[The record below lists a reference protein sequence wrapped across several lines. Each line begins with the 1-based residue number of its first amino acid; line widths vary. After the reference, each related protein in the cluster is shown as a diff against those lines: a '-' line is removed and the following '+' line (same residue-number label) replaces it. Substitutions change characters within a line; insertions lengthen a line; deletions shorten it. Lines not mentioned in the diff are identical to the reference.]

1 MTSDSERIAVA
12 QELAQC
18 VSAAFRALK
27 ALAPDAHPWAGNM
40 LGTEHLQKLGTT
52 VFLTLNRWGIDPP
65 AGAGPHSASA
75 PAVPQNAPDAKEDGD
90 AAREAR
96 EQSTASAGPKRGD
109 PVDGWT
115 FGDSRHRN
123 GKLEWYAG
131 ECVNKGHVAWVRFEP
146 DVEQEK
152 SGQIECTRCWAK
164 RQGRKR

>member
-18 VSAAFRALK
+18 VSAAYRALK

-65 AGAGPHSASA
+65 RAPPSVGAQA
-75 PAVPQNAPDAKEDGD
+75 PAAPKAKEDGD

-96 EQSTASAGPKRGD
+96 KQSTASLGPARGD
-109 PVDGWT
+109 PVEGWT
-115 FGDSRHRN
+115 FGASRTTKGGRLQWYSGVCRTD
-123 GKLEWYAG
+123 GKP
-131 ECVNKGHVAWVRFEP
+131 AWTFYEP
-146 DVEQEK
+146 DEGTDGEHQCLSCFKKEHP
-152 SGQIECTRCWAK
+152 R
-164 RQGRKR
+164 